1 MKMIKY
7 KISLSLLMAMVWS
20 ASSFA
25 KMNVGAN
32 RLAATP
38 NNVAKVAANCPI
50 TTAQIDLDVNQVRAR
65 VLVGGDLWWDPFGQV
80 AYYEVPIG
88 SNKNSIYSGALWI
101 GGFDQSNQLL
111 VAGQTYRQAGANDF
125 WGGPI
130 SKDPNTGAVG
140 IADPRCV
147 EFDRFWSITR
157 EDIENFV
164 ADGTTTP
171 DIETWPGNGNV
182 ANGELPNLAPYF
194 DANNDGTYNYADG
207 DYPFFKL
214 DGEYPTDP
222 NTSETICN
230 DYLFGDKSIWWVFN
244 DVGNI
249 KSETNSNPIGLEI
262 RAQAFAFSTPNDIN
276 YMTFYKYQII
286 NRSSNTL
293 DSTYFGVWCDPDL
306 GNAADDYVGCDVGL
320 GLGYCYNGDADDDGG
335 GGYGLN
341 PPAVGIDFFQ
351 GPLADAG
358 DGVDNNRDGEIDE
371 PGEQISMS
379 RFIYY
384 ENVNNVPNGNPAVT
398 DDYYEY
404 LSGSWLDGQ
413 IITYGGGG
421 RGTGPGAT
429 TTPCEF
435 MFPGT
440 TDPKFSTPWTMVT
453 ANIQPADMR
462 WLQSAGTFT
471 LQPGAVNYITTGVV
485 WQRATTGGPLASV
498 SVIRRAD
505 ELAQRLFNNCFKVL
519 DGPDA
524 PEVVLREMDRQIIL
538 SLENARNTKTEK
550 YSQFDKNIP
559 GVLAIQVNDST
570 LVYDTLSKDERS
582 YKFQGY
588 KVFQVSD
595 RNVSVSD
602 ITDPSK
608 AKLLAQIDLKDSIT
622 QLINFVFDNTLN
634 AYVPTLKTDIVDEGI
649 THNLVITQDLFT
661 LKPIVNYSPYYF
673 LVIAYA
679 SNNFNQFNALAP
691 NTGNSQPEPY
701 LQGRKNV
708 KVYSAIPHKQVV
720 NNGGTIANVNFGDG
734 FKIKRIEGTG
744 NGGNILDLTDETV
757 NEILTST
764 DHRALN
770 PVYQA
775 GRGPIDITTY
785 DPLRLKGGG
794 FKVMFD
800 GVDNDGYWGLL
811 NQSPTVLTVSNI
823 NILQGGSDDRDT
835 LVITTAASGNIE
847 VGKYVLLDNVGGIT
861 STSGINKNFFLV
873 EGFTLN
879 TNEFFV
885 KTVGATGSY
894 TVGTGT
900 CEIMVDRGFLPLSI
914 KYEQLLE
921 NNKLAFNI
929 FKITGLEPGDGSV
942 NNGFLEATKTY
953 TTSAP
958 WLSGVVDGETALSS
972 KNWILAGA
980 DAGDLGDPDQVY
992 ESVIGGTW
1000 APYKLTARSAVGSP
1014 KLSAAGSAIEG
1025 LSRWSFL
1032 SSVDVVLTNDK
1043 NNWTRCVIVETGED
1057 SMPNV
1062 GGAKKFDKRKDASV
1076 DKNGFANNGISPTGP
1091 DSINSSDY
1099 ISATGM
1105 GWFPGYAINV
1115 ETGERLNIVF
1125 GENSALVGEN
1135 STDMKFNPTSNGG
1148 VDANGRL
1155 AYGGMHY
1162 IYIFNK
1168 NGVTTNDVT
1177 IYDGGVRLNTLLSL
1191 NSAVGK
1197 RNAFKDC
1204 IWTSLPLLNAGYSV
1218 LESDV
1223 KIRLRVA
1230 KDYRTFNSIGATAVN
1245 NSNPLYE
1252 FEVSQSEVA
1261 STGQT
1266 EAAKSALDFIRVVPN
1281 PYYAYSTY
1289 ERTRVDQLDNR
1300 VRITNLPS
1308 KCTVTIYTV
1317 NGTLIR
1323 QFKRDVPSDVSDGL
1337 AINEGQDFN
1346 LATTLDWDLKNTNG
1360 ITVASGIY
1368 IIHVNAGALGEK
1380 VVKWFGIMRPI
1391 DLDSF

>member
-7 KISLSLLMAMVWS
+7 KISFSLILALVWS
-20 ASSFA
+20 TSSFA

-38 NNVAKVAANCPI
+38 NNNVAKIAANCPV
-50 TTAQIDLDVNQVRAR
+50 TAAQIDLDVNQVRAR
-65 VLVGGDLWWDPFGQV
+65 VLVGGDLWWDPFGQTP
-80 AYYEVPIG
+80 YYEVPIG
-88 SNKNSIYSGALWI
+88 SNKNSIFSGALWI

-111 VAGQTYRQAGANDF
+111 VAGQTYRQGGANDF

-130 SKDPNTGAVG
+130 SKDPSTGAVG
-140 IADPRCV
+140 IADPRCL
-147 EFDRFWSITR
+147 EFDKFWAIKR
-157 EDIENFV
+157 QHVEDFIAN
-164 ADGTTTP
+164 GTTTTE
-171 DIETWPGNGNV
+171 IETWPGNGNV

-194 DANNDGTYNYADG
+194 DANNDGTYNHEDG
-207 DYPFFKL
+207 DYPYFNL
-214 DGEYPTDP
+214 DGNYPTDP
-222 NTSETICN
+222 NTNETVCN
-230 DYLFGDKSIWWVFN
+230 DYLFGDESIWWVFN

-249 KSETNSNPIGLEI
+249 KTETNSNPIGLEI
-262 RAQAFAFSTPNDIN
+262 RAQAFAFNTSNDIN
-276 YMTFYKYQII
+276 FMTFYKYQII

-320 GLGYCYNGDADDDGG
+320 GLGYCYNGDPDDDGG

-351 GPLADAG
+351 GPLADLN
-358 DGVDNNRDGEIDE
+358 DSIDNNRDGRVDE

-379 RFIYY
+379 RFVYY

-413 IITYGGGG
+413 VITYGGGG

-440 TDPKFSTPWTMVT
+440 TDPNFSTPWTMVT

-485 WQRATTGGPLASV
+485 WGRATTGGPLASI
-498 SVIRRAD
+498 SVVRRAD
-505 ELAQRLFNNCFKVL
+505 DLAQRLFNNCFQVL

-524 PEVVLREMDRQIIL
+524 PNLALREMDRQIIL
-538 SLENARNTKTEK
+538 SIENSRNEK
-550 YSQFDKNIP
+550 VEAYSQFDKNIP
-559 GVLAIQVNDST
+559 GVVAVQINDST
-570 LVYDTLSKDERS
+570 TTFDTLSLDERS

-588 KVFQVSD
+588 KVYQVSD

-602 ITDPSK
+602 VNDPSK
-608 AKLLAQIDLKDSIT
+608 AKLMAQIDLEDDVR
-622 QLINFVFDNTLN
+622 QLVNFTFDNALN
-634 AYVPTLKTDIVDEGI
+634 AYVPEQKSDDVNGGI
-649 THNLVITQDLFT
+649 THNFIITQDLFT
-661 LKPIVNYSPYYF
+661 LKPLANYQPYYF
-673 LVIAYA
+673 LVISYA
-679 SNNFNQFNALAP
+679 SNNFRQFNPLAP
-691 NTGNSQPEPY
+691 NTSNSQPEPY

-720 NNGGTIANVNFGDG
+720 NNGGMIANVAFGDG

-744 NGGNILDLTDETV
+744 NGGNVLDLTDETV
-757 NEILTST
+757 NEILTSA
-764 DHRALN
+764 DNRALN

-775 GRGPIDITTY
+775 GRGPINVTTY

-794 FKVMFD
+794 FQVKFE
-800 GVDNDGYWGLL
+800 GVADTSHYF
-811 NQSPTVLTVSNI
+811 I
-823 NILQGGSDDRDT
+823 NENP
-835 LVITTAASGNIE
+835 SGN
-847 VGKYVLLDNVGGIT
+847 GIDT
-861 STSGINKNFFLV
+861 SFFGIGV
-873 EGFTLN
+873 
-879 TNEFFV
+879 
-885 KTVGATGSY
+885 
-894 TVGTGT
+894 
-900 CEIMVDRGFLPLSI
+900 R
-914 KYEQLLE
+914 YEQLLE
-921 NNKLAFNI
+921 TNKLAFNI
-929 FKITGLEPGDGSV
+929 FKVTGQEPGDGGV
-942 NNGFLEATKTY
+942 NNGFLEATITY
-953 TTSAP
+953 SNP
-958 WLSGVVDGETALSS
+958 SKQWLGGVVDGEVASSS
-972 KNWILAGA
+972 KNWILSGEAST
-980 DAGDLGDPDQVY
+980 DLGDPTQVY
-992 ESVIGGTW
+992 EGVLGGTW
-1000 APYKLTARSAVGSP
+1000 APYKTTARAAIGSP
-1014 KLSAAGSAIEG
+1014 KLNTGAIEG
-1025 LSRWSFL
+1025 LSRWTYV
-1032 SSVDVVLTNDK
+1032 SSVDIVMTSDK
-1043 NNWTRCVIVETGED
+1043 SKWTRCVIVETGED

-1062 GGAKKFDKRKDASV
+1062 GAAKKFDKRKQASV
-1076 DKNGFANNGISPTGP
+1076 DKNGNVGDGVVSTTDPNDADF
-1091 DSINSSDY
+1091 
-1099 ISATGM
+1099 ISAQGM

-1125 GENSALVGEN
+1125 GENSALSGEN
-1135 STDMKFNPTSNGG
+1135 STDMLFNPTSNEG

-1155 AYGGMHY
+1155 SFGGMHY
-1162 IYIFNK
+1162 IYVFNK
-1168 NGVTTNDVT
+1168 NGTTANDVN
-1177 IYDGGVRLNTLLSL
+1177 IYDNGVSTNALLSL
-1191 NSAVGK
+1191 NTTVGK

-1204 IWTSLPLLNAGYSV
+1204 IWTSLPLLNAGSTL

-1223 KIRLRVA
+1223 KIRLRVT

-1266 EAAKSALDFIRVVPN
+1266 EVAKSALDFIRVVPN

-1308 KCTVTIYTV
+1308 RCTVSIYTV

-1323 QFKRDVPSDVSDGL
+1323 QFKRDVPSDVSDGQS
-1337 AINEGQDFN
+1337 IDEGQDFN
-1346 LATTLDWDLKNTNG
+1346 LATTLDWDLKNTAG
-1360 ITVASGIY
+1360 ITVASGVY
-1368 IIHVNAGALGEK
+1368 IIHVDAGALGEK

>member
-7 KISLSLLMAMVWS
+7 KISLSLLLALVWS

-38 NNVAKVAANCPI
+38 TNVAKVAANCPV
-50 TTAQIDLDVNQVRAR
+50 TSAQIDLDVNQVRAR
-65 VLVGGDLWWDPFGQV
+65 VLVGGDLWWDPFGQTP
-80 AYYEVPIG
+80 YYEVPIG
-88 SNKNSIYSGALWI
+88 SNKNSIFSGALWI

-130 SKDPNTGAVG
+130 SKDPSTGAVG
-140 IADPRCV
+140 IADARCL
-147 EFDRFWSITR
+147 EFDKFWSIKR

-164 ADGTTTP
+164 ANGTTTA

-194 DANNDGTYNYADG
+194 DANNDGVYNYEDG

-222 NTSETICN
+222 ATGETICN
-230 DYLFGDKSIWWVFN
+230 DYLFGDESIWWVFN

-262 RAQAFAFSTPNDIN
+262 RAQAFAFNTTNDIN

-306 GNAADDYVGCDVGL
+306 GNASDDYVGCDVGL
-320 GLGYCYNGDADDDGG
+320 GLGYCYNGDPDDDGG

-351 GPLADAG
+351 GPIADLN
-358 DGVDNNRDGEIDE
+358 DGIDNNRDGQVDE
-371 PGEQISMS
+371 PGEQITMS
-379 RFIYY
+379 RFVYY
-384 ENVNNVPNGNPAVT
+384 ENTNNIPTGNPSVT

-413 IITYGGGG
+413 IITYGGSG

-440 TDPKFSTPWTMVT
+440 TDPNFSTPWTMVT
-453 ANIQPADMR
+453 ASIQPADMR
-462 WLQSAGTFT
+462 WLQSAGIFT

-485 WQRATTGGPLASV
+485 WGRAATGGPLASV
-498 SVIRRAD
+498 SVIKRAD
-505 ELAQRLFNNCFKVL
+505 DLAQRLFNNCFAVL

-524 PEVVLREMDRQIIL
+524 PNLAIREMDRQIIL
-538 SLENARNTKTEK
+538 SIENTRNEK
-550 YSQFDKNIP
+550 VEAYSQFDKNIP
-559 GVLAIQVNDST
+559 GVLAVQVNDST
-570 LVYDTLSKDERS
+570 ITYDTLSTEERS

-588 KVFQVSD
+588 KVYQVSD
-595 RNVSVSD
+595 RTVSVSD
-602 ITDPSK
+602 INDPSK
-608 AKLLAQIDLKDSIT
+608 AKLMAQIDLEDDVK
-622 QLINFVFDNTLN
+622 QLVNFTFDNALN
-634 AYVPTLKTDIVDEGI
+634 AYVPTLKTDDVNGGI
-649 THNLVITQDLFT
+649 NHNFIITQDLFT
-661 LKPIVNYSPYYF
+661 LKPLANYSPYYF
-673 LVIAYA
+673 LVISYA
-679 SNNFNQFNALAP
+679 SNNFREFNPLAP
-691 NTGNSQPEPY
+691 NTANSQPEPY

-720 NNGGTIANVNFGDG
+720 NNGGMVANVSFGDG

-744 NGGNILDLTDETV
+744 NGGNVLDLTDETV
-757 NEILTST
+757 SEIMNSV
-764 DHRALN
+764 DNRSLN

-775 GRGPIDITTY
+775 GRGPIDVTTY

-794 FKVMFD
+794 FQVQFD
-800 GVDNDGYWGLL
+800 GVA
-811 NQSPTVLTVSNI
+811 
-823 NILQGGSDDRDT
+823 DT
-835 LVITTAASGNIE
+835 SRYFIKDKPSGNLI
-847 VGKYVLLDNVGGIT
+847 D
-861 STSGINKNFFLV
+861 SSFF
-873 EGFTLN
+873 
-879 TNEFFV
+879 
-885 KTVGATGSY
+885 
-894 TVGTGT
+894 
-900 CEIMVDRGFLPLSI
+900 SI
-914 KYEQLLE
+914 GVRYEQLLE
-921 NNKLAFNI
+921 ANKLAFNI
-929 FKITGLEPGDGSV
+929 FKITGLEPGDGSE

-953 TTSAP
+953 TNVSAP
-958 WLSGVVDGETALSS
+958 WLSGVADGEVALSS
-972 KNWILAGA
+972 KNWILAGEA
-980 DAGDLGDPDQVY
+980 ATDLGDAGQIY
-992 ESVIGGTW
+992 EGVIDGTW
-1000 APYKLTARSAVGSP
+1000 APYKVTARAAIGSP
-1014 KLSAAGSAIEG
+1014 KLNTGAIEG
-1025 LSRWSFL
+1025 LSRWTYL
-1032 SSVDVVLTNDK
+1032 ASVDVVLTNDK
-1043 NNWTRCVIVETGED
+1043 SKWTRCVVVETGED
-1057 SMPNV
+1057 TMPNI
-1062 GGAKKFDKRKDASV
+1062 GAAKKFDKRKQASV
-1076 DKNGFANNGISPTGP
+1076 DKNGNAGDGVI
-1091 DSINSSDY
+1091 SSDPNDADF
-1099 ISATGM
+1099 ISDQGM

-1125 GENSALVGEN
+1125 GENTSLVGEN
-1135 STDMKFNPTSNGG
+1135 STDMKFNPTSNEGN
-1148 VDANGRL
+1148 DANGRL
-1155 AYGGMHY
+1155 SYGGMHY

-1168 NGVTTNDVT
+1168 NGITVNDVA
-1177 IYDGGVRLNTLLSL
+1177 IYDNGVSLNTLLSL
-1191 NSAVGK
+1191 NTTVGK

-1204 IWTSLPLLNAGYSV
+1204 IWTSLPLLNTGYSV

-1223 KIRLRVA
+1223 KIRLRVS
-1230 KDYRTFNSIGATAVN
+1230 KNYRTFNSIGATAVN
-1245 NSNPLYE
+1245 NSNPFYE
-1252 FEVSQSEVA
+1252 FDVSQSEVA

-1266 EAAKSALDFIRVVPN
+1266 ELAKSALDFIRVVPN

-1360 ITVASGIY
+1360 ITVASGVY